1 MTAAQPPHG
10 QRRKLLAYFI
20 LAYAFSW
27 SIGIPLAL
35 EQQGV
40 IPPVLPMWTHYLVA
54 YGPMLAAVV
63 VTWRTEG
70 KAGLVA
76 LGQRLLRWRVHPFWW
91 GVALSPLMIG
101 GVVALF
107 LKLLTTEP
115 ITLAALGNVNFL
127 PPLGLGALALW
138 LFTFG
143 IGEEIGWRGYALPR
157 LQKGRSALAATTL
170 LTIGWALWHLP
181 QFFYVFEPAIA
192 IGWAIGLFA
201 GALVFTW
208 LFNSTGGS
216 VLLLAIWHGCFNFIT
231 ASTAGNGLLAA
242 IVSALVMVWAVVVV
256 VKFKPATLSQ
266 SAKVVA

>member
-1 MTAAQPPHG
+1 MTAAQPAHG
-10 QRRKLLAYFI
+10 QTRNVLAYFI
-20 LAYAFSW
+20 LAYVFSW

-35 EQQGV
+35 QQQGV
-40 IPPVLPMWTHYLVA
+40 IPPVLPLWTHYLVA
-54 YGPMLAAVV
+54 YGPLLAAGI

-70 KAGLVA
+70 KAGLIT
-76 LGQRLLRWRVHPFWW
+76 LGRRVLRWRVHPVWW

-101 GVVALF
+101 LVVAL
-107 LKLLTTEP
+107 LLNWISAAP
-115 ITLAALGNVNFL
+115 ITVAALGEVNFL

-138 LFTFG
+138 LLTFG

-170 LTIGWALWHLP
+170 LAIGWALWHLP
-181 QFFYVFEPAIA
+181 QFFYVFEPSIA
-192 IGWAIGLFA
+192 IGWALGLFA